1 MRAFNDHP
9 LQLVDPLRRGV
20 PSASAPAAGDL
31 ALIAALLGVNLV
43 PIVGE
48 LAHAGRFGPGTV
60 GFATACALVAGREL
74 WLEVRSL
81 VQARA
86 GRE

>member
-1 MRAFNDHP
+1 MRAANHP
-9 LQLVDPLRRGV
+9 IRLVDSV
-20 PSASAPAAGDL
+20 PGEAPSAPAPASGDI

-48 LAHAGRFGPGTV
+48 LAHEGGFGPGTV
-60 GFATACALVAGREL
+60 GFATAFALLTGREL
-74 WLEVRSL
+74 CREVRSL

-86 GRE
+86 SRA